1 MIQLAQKPQKVVT
14 VKIARKVWT
23 IEVYTNRYGN
33 KFVKAKQET
42 VYDTIFEVQLY
53 RMPDDGMVFA
63 YEVNHHPLDNEVLS
77 ALRSEMIKVRD
88 GFYKE
93 ERNNDDTY
101 SQFDKNRAKHKSSTE
116 TERHHSCRDSER
128 IWI

>member
-1 MIQLAQKPQKVVT
+1 MQLCQRPQKVVQ
-14 VKIARKVWT
+14 VKIARKVWN

-42 VYDTIFEVQLY
+42 VYDTLFEVQLY

-63 YEVNHHPLDNEVLS
+63 YETHNHPIDHEILS
-77 ALRSEMIKVRD
+77 ALRTEMIKVRD

-93 ERNNDDTY
+93 KENER
-101 SQFDKNRAKHKSSTE
+101 K
-116 TERHHSCRDSER
+116 
-128 IWI
+128 WW